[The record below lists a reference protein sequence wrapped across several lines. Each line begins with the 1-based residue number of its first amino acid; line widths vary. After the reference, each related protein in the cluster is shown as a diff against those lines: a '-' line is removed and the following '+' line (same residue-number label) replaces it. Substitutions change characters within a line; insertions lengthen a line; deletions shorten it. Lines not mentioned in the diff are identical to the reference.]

1 MVEEVSTKQKIES
14 KAMEEMCPKKIK
26 IKTKKQSVE
35 LGNERSAQPDEFHFT
50 HFTFR
55 LKRNKGKTTYLP
67 ALGNLYAGKKC
78 RKEKKVNGALHM
90 QRISL

>member
-1 MVEEVSTKQKIES
+1 
-14 KAMEEMCPKKIK
+14 MEEMCPPKKNI
-26 IKTKKQSVE
+26 KKQRVE

-55 LKRNKGKTTYLP
+55 LKRNNGKTTYLP

-78 RKEKKVNGALHM
+78 RKEIDL
-90 QRISL
+90 